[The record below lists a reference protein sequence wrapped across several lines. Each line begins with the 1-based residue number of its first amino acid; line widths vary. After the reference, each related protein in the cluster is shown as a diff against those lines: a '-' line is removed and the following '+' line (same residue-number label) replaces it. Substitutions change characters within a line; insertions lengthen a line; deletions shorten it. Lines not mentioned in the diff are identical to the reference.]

1 MNKLIIAA
9 LALPLMSATVLAGVP
24 IVPPPSE
31 EASATVMLGI
41 AAEFGDGAA
50 PEVGFTAKILSTN
63 KPNSFV
69 LGAGISFFPW
79 AESNNLGLDIDAGVI
94 LHNMAILGGYDLLRQ
109 QLQVSGG
116 WAPTMKD
123 EEPLPVSDA
132 RLKRDIRL
140 LTMREDGLRLYSFK
154 YLWSDEEYVGL
165 MAQDLL
171 ADPSRMDA
179 VKPIGNGFYG
189 VNYAALGLR
198 MTTLAD
204 WQAHGMEAVTIH

>member
-1 MNKLIIAA
+1 MKKLLFAAIAVPLMNATA
-9 LALPLMSATVLAGVP
+9 LAAMPVTPQPSATL
-24 IVPPPSE
+24 
-31 EASATVMLGI
+31 MLGI

-69 LGAGISFFPW
+69 LGAGITFFPW
-79 AESNNLGLDIDAGVI
+79 AESNNLGLDLDAGVI
-94 LHNMAILGGYDLLRQ
+94 LHNVAILGGYDLLRQ

-116 WAPTMKD
+116 WAPTMKEA

-171 ADPSRMDA
+171 ADPARMDA

-204 WQAHGMEAVTIH
+204 WQAHGMEAVTLH